1 MMKEKQTIFD
11 SLLAEIITGKVIP
24 GERLVERELVAQ
36 FGVSRTPVREAILRL
51 QEIGLIQCF
60 PNRGATVTEFFPN
73 DIENLYLI
81 RINLERLAAKFAF
94 SNLGPNEIATL
105 GHINQELRSLL
116 KGNNL
121 YRLIEKDKQFH
132 RVIYDASGNRFLVE
146 VIEELRL
153 KCYIVAYYAW
163 GSPNR
168 VKTSIEGH
176 KEIMNSIKSK
186 DREKFQDLLEH
197 QLVAAK
203 SYYLEN
209 LR

>member
-1 MMKEKQTIFD
+1 MKEKQTIFD
-11 SLLAEIITGKVIP
+11 SLVAEIITGKFKP
-24 GERLVERELVAQ
+24 GVRLVERELVAK
-36 FGVSRTPVREAILRL
+36 FGVSRTPVREAIRRL
-51 QEIGLIQCF
+51 EEIGLIQCF
-60 PNRGATVTEFFPN
+60 PNRGATVTDLSPN

-81 RINLERLAAKFAF
+81 RLNLERLAAKFAF

-105 GHINQELRSLL
+105 ERINQELRGPL
-116 KGNNL
+116 KLNNL
-121 YRLIEKDKQFH
+121 LRLIEKDKQFH
-132 RVIYDASGNRFLVE
+132 HVIYEASGNRFLVE
-146 VIEELRL
+146 IIEGLRL

-168 VKTSIEGH
+168 VRASFEGH
-176 KEIMNSIKSK
+176 KEIINSIKRK
-186 DREKFQDLLEH
+186 DREKFQNLLEH